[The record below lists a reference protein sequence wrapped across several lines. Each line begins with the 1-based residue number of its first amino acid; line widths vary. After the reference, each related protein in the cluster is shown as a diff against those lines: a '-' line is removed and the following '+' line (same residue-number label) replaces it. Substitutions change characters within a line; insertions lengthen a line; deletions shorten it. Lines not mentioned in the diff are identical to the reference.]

1 MHASRR
7 GVLADDEDHIFRA
20 TGHDVDAA
28 GAAAGGL
35 TAQSASAL
43 PVNWK

>member
-1 MHASRR
+1 MRGRR
-7 GVLADDEDHIFRA
+7 GVLADDEDHVLRA
-20 TGHDVDAA
+20 IDRDVDAA

-43 PVNWK
+43 PVNRK

>member
-1 MHASRR
+1 MHASRG

-28 GAAAGGL
+28 GGL
-35 TAQSASAL
+35 TAGAAG
-43 PVNWK
+43 